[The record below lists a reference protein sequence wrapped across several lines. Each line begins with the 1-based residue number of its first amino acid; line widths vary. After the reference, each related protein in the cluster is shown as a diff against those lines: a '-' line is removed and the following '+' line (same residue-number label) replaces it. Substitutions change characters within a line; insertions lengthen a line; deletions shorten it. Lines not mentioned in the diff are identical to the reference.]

1 MRYVTIPKTNLKV
14 PTICFGTGEIGSS
27 LDREISFQLF
37 DCYMEQ
43 GGNFFDTAHNYGDWV
58 PNIERNISEKTLGA
72 WIKARKNR
80 EKVIIATKGGHADL
94 DKEQLGRNSRKEL
107 QKDIE
112 DSLLALQIDTI
123 DLYYIHKDYPEFSVD
138 EIIETLNDAVKA
150 GKIRYFAA
158 ANMKVHRLRAAQEYA
173 RAKGLIGFS
182 ADQMFW
188 NAGVLEDLPFH
199 SPICSWMD
207 EGLYAYHLE
216 TGMAAIPYQSV
227 AFGIFHFMHNHNLDE
242 MNPDFRGFYN
252 LPETEKRYQRIVEV
266 MHQTGLSITK
276 VVLGYLICRPFV
288 TIPVVGV
295 RNSMEQL
302 IDNCSASDVKLPD
315 ELVNYIET
323 GQR

>member
-1 MRYVTIPKTNLKV
+1 
-14 PTICFGTGEIGSS
+14 
-27 LDREISFQLF
+27 
-37 DCYMEQ
+37 
-43 GGNFFDTAHNYGDWV
+43 
-58 PNIERNISEKTLGA
+58 
-72 WIKARKNR
+72 
-80 EKVIIATKGGHADL
+80 
-94 DKEQLGRNSRKEL
+94 
-107 QKDIE
+107 
-112 DSLLALQIDTI
+112 
-123 DLYYIHKDYPEFSVD
+123 
-138 EIIETLNDAVKA
+138 
-150 GKIRYFAA
+150 
-158 ANMKVHRLRAAQEYA
+158 
-173 RAKGLIGFS
+173 
-182 ADQMFW
+182 
-188 NAGVLEDLPFH
+188 
-199 SPICSWMD
+199 MD

-227 AFGIFHFMHNHNLDE
+227 AFGIFHFMHNHNLDQ

-288 TIPVVGV
+288 TIPIVGV